1 METARYRH
9 EYKYILSQ
17 AQILMEDAKINTIAE
32 LDSYVGEQGYY
43 NIRSLYFDD
52 YENSCFMANENGIDN
67 REKYRIRI
75 YNGAKERIKLEL
87 KQKCHGMT
95 LKRNCGISLQQCEML
110 MAGRVPS
117 DIKEDQQV
125 LWKLAY
131 LMETRLMMPKIIVD
145 YDRIPYVYRP
155 GDANVRI
162 TFDKNIKSTFIGTV
176 EPSYKPG
183 VTLSNLN
190 DIMPEFVSTT
200 LKDGIKFFD
209 TRLHG
214 FANSD
219 SILTGM
225 ETRSSSPVRILRDE
239 NLVSNIRGI
248 YPCGEGAGYAGGI
261 MSAAVDGIKCA
272 IALIE
277 NNN

>member
-75 YNGAKERIKLEL
+75 YNGVKERIKLEL

-155 GDANVRI
+155 DDANVRI
-162 TFDKNIKSTFIGTV
+162 TFDKNIKSINDTNTFLDLKVGGRGILPVGSV
-176 EPSYKPG
+176 LMEVKFDDFIPDEIYS
-183 VTLSNLN
+183 LLQLN
-190 DIMPEFVSTT
+190 GLQVSTFSKYY
-200 LKDGIKFFD
+200 LCRKFA
-209 TRLHG
+209 R
-214 FANSD
+214 
-219 SILTGM
+219 
-225 ETRSSSPVRILRDE
+225 
-239 NLVSNIRGI
+239 
-248 YPCGEGAGYAGGI
+248 
-261 MSAAVDGIKCA
+261 
-272 IALIE
+272 
-277 NNN
+277 

>member
-9 EYKYILSQ
+9 EYKYILSH

-155 GDANVRI
+155 DDANVRI
-162 TFDKNIKSTFIGTV
+162 TFDKNIKSINDTNTFLDLRVGGRGILPVGSALMEV
-176 EPSYKPG
+176 KFDDFIPDEIYS
-183 VTLSNLN
+183 LLQLN
-190 DIMPEFVSTT
+190 GLQVSTFSKYY
-200 LKDGIKFFD
+200 LCRKFA
-209 TRLHG
+209 R
-214 FANSD
+214 
-219 SILTGM
+219 
-225 ETRSSSPVRILRDE
+225 
-239 NLVSNIRGI
+239 
-248 YPCGEGAGYAGGI
+248 
-261 MSAAVDGIKCA
+261 
-272 IALIE
+272 
-277 NNN
+277 

>member
-1 METARYRH
+1 METARHRH

-52 YENSCFMANENGIDN
+52 YEKEETTTIMTRVVQDPLHPIINGEN
-67 REKYRIRI
+67 I
-75 YNGAKERIKLEL
+75 YGNWIQLFYI
-87 KQKCHGMT
+87 HP

-162 TFDKNIKSTFIGTV
+162 TFDKNIKSINDTNSFLDLKVGGRGILPVGSALMEVKFDDFIPD
-176 EPSYKPG
+176 EIYS
-183 VTLSNLN
+183 LLQLN
-190 DIMPEFVSTT
+190 GLQVSTFSKYY
-200 LKDGIKFFD
+200 LCRKFA
-209 TRLHG
+209 R
-214 FANSD
+214 
-219 SILTGM
+219 
-225 ETRSSSPVRILRDE
+225 
-239 NLVSNIRGI
+239 
-248 YPCGEGAGYAGGI
+248 
-261 MSAAVDGIKCA
+261 
-272 IALIE
+272 
-277 NNN
+277 

>member
-67 REKYRIRI
+67 REKYRVRI

-155 GDANVRI
+155 DDANVRI
-162 TFDKNIKSTFIGTV
+162 TFDKNIKSINDTNTFLDLRVGGRGILPVGSALMEV
-176 EPSYKPG
+176 KFDDFIPDEIYS
-183 VTLSNLN
+183 LLQLN
-190 DIMPEFVSTT
+190 GLQVSTFSKYY
-200 LKDGIKFFD
+200 LCRKFA
-209 TRLHG
+209 R
-214 FANSD
+214 
-219 SILTGM
+219 
-225 ETRSSSPVRILRDE
+225 
-239 NLVSNIRGI
+239 
-248 YPCGEGAGYAGGI
+248 
-261 MSAAVDGIKCA
+261 
-272 IALIE
+272 
-277 NNN
+277 

>member
-75 YNGAKERIKLEL
+75 YNGAKDRIKLEL

-155 GDANVRI
+155 DDANVRI
-162 TFDKNIKSTFIGTV
+162 TFDKNIKSINDTNTFLDLRVGGRGILPVGSALMEV
-176 EPSYKPG
+176 KFDDFIPDEIYS
-183 VTLSNLN
+183 LLQLN
-190 DIMPEFVSTT
+190 GLQVSTFSKYY
-200 LKDGIKFFD
+200 LCRKFA
-209 TRLHG
+209 R
-214 FANSD
+214 
-219 SILTGM
+219 
-225 ETRSSSPVRILRDE
+225 
-239 NLVSNIRGI
+239 
-248 YPCGEGAGYAGGI
+248 
-261 MSAAVDGIKCA
+261 
-272 IALIE
+272 
-277 NNN
+277 

>member
-1 METARYRH
+1 MKTARYRH

-32 LDSYVGEQGYY
+32 LDSYVGETGYY

-131 LMETRLMMPKIIVD
+131 LMETRLMTPKIIVD

-155 GDANVRI
+155 DDANVRI
-162 TFDKNIKSTFIGTV
+162 TFDKNIKSINDTNSFLDLKVGGRGILPVGSALMEVKFDDFIPD
-176 EPSYKPG
+176 EIYS
-183 VTLSNLN
+183 LLQLN
-190 DIMPEFVSTT
+190 GLQVSTFSKYY
-200 LKDGIKFFD
+200 LCRKFA
-209 TRLHG
+209 R
-214 FANSD
+214 
-219 SILTGM
+219 
-225 ETRSSSPVRILRDE
+225 
-239 NLVSNIRGI
+239 
-248 YPCGEGAGYAGGI
+248 
-261 MSAAVDGIKCA
+261 
-272 IALIE
+272 
-277 NNN
+277 

>member
-1 METARYRH
+1 
-9 EYKYILSQ
+9 
-17 AQILMEDAKINTIAE
+17 MEDAKINTIAE

-75 YNGAKERIKLEL
+75 YNGAKDRIKLEL

-155 GDANVRI
+155 DDANVRI
-162 TFDKNIKSTFIGTV
+162 TFDKNIKSINDTNTFLDLRVGGRGILPVGSALMEV
-176 EPSYKPG
+176 KFDDFIPDEIYS
-183 VTLSNLN
+183 LLQLN
-190 DIMPEFVSTT
+190 GLQVSTFSKYY
-200 LKDGIKFFD
+200 LCRKFA
-209 TRLHG
+209 R
-214 FANSD
+214 
-219 SILTGM
+219 
-225 ETRSSSPVRILRDE
+225 
-239 NLVSNIRGI
+239 
-248 YPCGEGAGYAGGI
+248 
-261 MSAAVDGIKCA
+261 
-272 IALIE
+272 
-277 NNN
+277 

>member
-1 METARYRH
+1 MKTARYRH

-32 LDSYVGEQGYY
+32 LDSYVGEKGYY

-52 YENSCFMANENGIDN
+52 YEKSCFMANENGIDN

-155 GDANVRI
+155 DDANVRI
-162 TFDKNIKSTFIGTV
+162 TFDKNIKSINDTNSFLDLKVGGRGILPVGSALMEVKFDDFIPD
-176 EPSYKPG
+176 EIYS
-183 VTLSNLN
+183 LLQLN
-190 DIMPEFVSTT
+190 GLQVSTFSKYY
-200 LKDGIKFFD
+200 LCRKFA
-209 TRLHG
+209 R
-214 FANSD
+214 
-219 SILTGM
+219 
-225 ETRSSSPVRILRDE
+225 
-239 NLVSNIRGI
+239 
-248 YPCGEGAGYAGGI
+248 
-261 MSAAVDGIKCA
+261 
-272 IALIE
+272 
-277 NNN
+277 

>member
-75 YNGAKERIKLEL
+75 YNGAKDRIKLEL

-155 GDANVRI
+155 DDANVRI
-162 TFDKNIKSTFIGTV
+162 TFDKNIKSIIDTNTFLDLKVGGRGILPVGSALMEV
-176 EPSYKPG
+176 KFDDFIPDEIYS
-183 VTLSNLN
+183 LLQLN
-190 DIMPEFVSTT
+190 GLQVSTFSKYY
-200 LKDGIKFFD
+200 LCRKFA
-209 TRLHG
+209 R
-214 FANSD
+214 
-219 SILTGM
+219 
-225 ETRSSSPVRILRDE
+225 
-239 NLVSNIRGI
+239 
-248 YPCGEGAGYAGGI
+248 
-261 MSAAVDGIKCA
+261 
-272 IALIE
+272 
-277 NNN
+277 

>member
-75 YNGAKERIKLEL
+75 YNGAKECIKLEL

-95 LKRNCGISLQQCEML
+95 LKRNCGISLQQCEIL

-155 GDANVRI
+155 DDANVRI
-162 TFDKNIKSTFIGTV
+162 TFDKNIKSINDTNTFLDLKVGGRGILPVGSALMEV
-176 EPSYKPG
+176 KFDDFIPDEIYS
-183 VTLSNLN
+183 LLQLN
-190 DIMPEFVSTT
+190 GLQVSTFSKYY
-200 LKDGIKFFD
+200 LCRKFA
-209 TRLHG
+209 R
-214 FANSD
+214 
-219 SILTGM
+219 
-225 ETRSSSPVRILRDE
+225 
-239 NLVSNIRGI
+239 
-248 YPCGEGAGYAGGI
+248 
-261 MSAAVDGIKCA
+261 
-272 IALIE
+272 
-277 NNN
+277 

>member
-125 LWKLAY
+125 LWKLVY

-155 GDANVRI
+155 DDANVRI
-162 TFDKNIKSTFIGTV
+162 TFDKNIKSINDTNTFLDLRVGGRGILPVGSALMEV
-176 EPSYKPG
+176 KFDDFIPDEIYS
-183 VTLSNLN
+183 LLQLN
-190 DIMPEFVSTT
+190 GLQVSTFSKYY
-200 LKDGIKFFD
+200 LCRKFA
-209 TRLHG
+209 R
-214 FANSD
+214 
-219 SILTGM
+219 
-225 ETRSSSPVRILRDE
+225 
-239 NLVSNIRGI
+239 
-248 YPCGEGAGYAGGI
+248 
-261 MSAAVDGIKCA
+261 
-272 IALIE
+272 
-277 NNN
+277 

>member
-1 METARYRH
+1 MKTARYRH

-32 LDSYVGEQGYY
+32 LDSYVGETGYY

-131 LMETRLMMPKIIVD
+131 LMETRLMTPKIIVD

-155 GDANVRI
+155 DDANVRI
-162 TFDKNIKSTFIGTV
+162 TFDKNIKSINDTNTFLDLKVGGRGILPVGSALMEV
-176 EPSYKPG
+176 KFDDFIPDEIYS
-183 VTLSNLN
+183 LLQLN
-190 DIMPEFVSTT
+190 GLQVSTFSKYY
-200 LKDGIKFFD
+200 LCRKFA
-209 TRLHG
+209 R
-214 FANSD
+214 
-219 SILTGM
+219 
-225 ETRSSSPVRILRDE
+225 
-239 NLVSNIRGI
+239 
-248 YPCGEGAGYAGGI
+248 
-261 MSAAVDGIKCA
+261 
-272 IALIE
+272 
-277 NNN
+277 

>member
-1 METARYRH
+1 
-9 EYKYILSQ
+9 
-17 AQILMEDAKINTIAE
+17 MEDAKINTIAE

-155 GDANVRI
+155 DDANVRI
-162 TFDKNIKSTFIGTV
+162 TFDKNIKSINDTNTFLDLRVGGRGILPVGSALMEV
-176 EPSYKPG
+176 KFDDFIPDEIYS
-183 VTLSNLN
+183 LLQLN
-190 DIMPEFVSTT
+190 GLQVSTFSKYY
-200 LKDGIKFFD
+200 LCRKFA
-209 TRLHG
+209 R
-214 FANSD
+214 
-219 SILTGM
+219 
-225 ETRSSSPVRILRDE
+225 
-239 NLVSNIRGI
+239 
-248 YPCGEGAGYAGGI
+248 
-261 MSAAVDGIKCA
+261 
-272 IALIE
+272 
-277 NNN
+277 

>member
-1 METARYRH
+1 MKTARYRH
-9 EYKYILSQ
+9 EYKYILSH
-17 AQILMEDAKINTIAE
+17 AKINTIAE

-75 YNGAKERIKLEL
+75 YNGAKDRIKLEL

-155 GDANVRI
+155 DDANVRI
-162 TFDKNIKSTFIGTV
+162 TFDKNIKSINDTNTFLDLRVGGRGILPVGSALMEV
-176 EPSYKPG
+176 KFDDFIPDEIYS
-183 VTLSNLN
+183 LLQLN
-190 DIMPEFVSTT
+190 GLQVSTFSKYY
-200 LKDGIKFFD
+200 LCRK
-209 TRLHG
+209 
-214 FANSD
+214 
-219 SILTGM
+219 
-225 ETRSSSPVRILRDE
+225 
-239 NLVSNIRGI
+239 
-248 YPCGEGAGYAGGI
+248 YAR
-261 MSAAVDGIKCA
+261 
-272 IALIE
+272 
-277 NNN
+277 

>member
-87 KQKCHGMT
+87 KQKSHGMT

-155 GDANVRI
+155 DDANVRI
-162 TFDKNIKSTFIGTV
+162 TFDKNIKSINDTNTFLDLRVGGRGILPVGSALMEV
-176 EPSYKPG
+176 KFDDFIPDEIYS
-183 VTLSNLN
+183 LLQLN
-190 DIMPEFVSTT
+190 GLQVSTFSKYY
-200 LKDGIKFFD
+200 LCRKFA
-209 TRLHG
+209 R
-214 FANSD
+214 
-219 SILTGM
+219 
-225 ETRSSSPVRILRDE
+225 
-239 NLVSNIRGI
+239 
-248 YPCGEGAGYAGGI
+248 
-261 MSAAVDGIKCA
+261 
-272 IALIE
+272 
-277 NNN
+277 

>member
-32 LDSYVGEQGYY
+32 LDLYVGEQGYY

-155 GDANVRI
+155 DDANVRI
-162 TFDKNIKSTFIGTV
+162 TFDKNIKSINDTNTFLDLRVGGRGILPVGSALMEV
-176 EPSYKPG
+176 KFDDFIPDEIYS
-183 VTLSNLN
+183 LLQLN
-190 DIMPEFVSTT
+190 GLQVSTFSKYY
-200 LKDGIKFFD
+200 LCRKFA
-209 TRLHG
+209 R
-214 FANSD
+214 
-219 SILTGM
+219 
-225 ETRSSSPVRILRDE
+225 
-239 NLVSNIRGI
+239 
-248 YPCGEGAGYAGGI
+248 
-261 MSAAVDGIKCA
+261 
-272 IALIE
+272 
-277 NNN
+277 

>member
-155 GDANVRI
+155 DDANVRI
-162 TFDKNIKSTFIGTV
+162 TFDKNIKSINDTNTFLDLRVGGRGILPVGSALMEV
-176 EPSYKPG
+176 KCDDFIPDEIYS
-183 VTLSNLN
+183 LLQLN
-190 DIMPEFVSTT
+190 GLQVSTFSKYY
-200 LKDGIKFFD
+200 LCRKFA
-209 TRLHG
+209 R
-214 FANSD
+214 
-219 SILTGM
+219 
-225 ETRSSSPVRILRDE
+225 
-239 NLVSNIRGI
+239 
-248 YPCGEGAGYAGGI
+248 
-261 MSAAVDGIKCA
+261 
-272 IALIE
+272 
-277 NNN
+277 

>member
-1 METARYRH
+1 MKTARYRH

-32 LDSYVGEQGYY
+32 LDSYVGETGYY

-117 DIKEDQQV
+117 DIQEDQQV

-155 GDANVRI
+155 DDANVRI
-162 TFDKNIKSTFIGTV
+162 TFDKNIKSINDTNSFLDLKVGGRGILPVGSALMEVKFDDFIPD
-176 EPSYKPG
+176 EIYS
-183 VTLSNLN
+183 LLQLN
-190 DIMPEFVSTT
+190 GLQVSTFSKYY
-200 LKDGIKFFD
+200 LCRKFA
-209 TRLHG
+209 R
-214 FANSD
+214 
-219 SILTGM
+219 
-225 ETRSSSPVRILRDE
+225 
-239 NLVSNIRGI
+239 
-248 YPCGEGAGYAGGI
+248 
-261 MSAAVDGIKCA
+261 
-272 IALIE
+272 
-277 NNN
+277 

>member
-1 METARYRH
+1 M
-9 EYKYILSQ
+9 KNFLLILITCIT
-17 AQILMEDAKINTIAE
+17 ILFTSCNT
-32 LDSYVGEQGYY
+32 
-43 NIRSLYFDD
+43 NYFDD

-162 TFDKNIKSTFIGTV
+162 TFDKNIKSINDTNSFLDLKVGGRGILPVGSALMEVKFDDFIPD
-176 EPSYKPG
+176 EIYS
-183 VTLSNLN
+183 LLQLN
-190 DIMPEFVSTT
+190 GLQVSTFSKYY
-200 LKDGIKFFD
+200 LCRKFA
-209 TRLHG
+209 R
-214 FANSD
+214 
-219 SILTGM
+219 
-225 ETRSSSPVRILRDE
+225 
-239 NLVSNIRGI
+239 
-248 YPCGEGAGYAGGI
+248 
-261 MSAAVDGIKCA
+261 
-272 IALIE
+272 
-277 NNN
+277 

>member
-1 METARYRH
+1 MKTARYRH

-75 YNGAKERIKLEL
+75 YNGAKDRIKLEL

-155 GDANVRI
+155 DDANVRI
-162 TFDKNIKSTFIGTV
+162 TFDKNIKSINDTNTFLDLRVGGRGILPVGSALMEV
-176 EPSYKPG
+176 KFDDFIPDEIYS
-183 VTLSNLN
+183 LLQLN
-190 DIMPEFVSTT
+190 GLQVSTFSKYY
-200 LKDGIKFFD
+200 LCRK
-209 TRLHG
+209 
-214 FANSD
+214 
-219 SILTGM
+219 
-225 ETRSSSPVRILRDE
+225 
-239 NLVSNIRGI
+239 
-248 YPCGEGAGYAGGI
+248 YAR
-261 MSAAVDGIKCA
+261 
-272 IALIE
+272 
-277 NNN
+277 

>member
-1 METARYRH
+1 LETARYRH

-162 TFDKNIKSTFIGTV
+162 TFDKNIKSINDTNSFLDLKVGGRGILPVGSALMEVKFDDFIPD
-176 EPSYKPG
+176 EIYS
-183 VTLSNLN
+183 LLQLN
-190 DIMPEFVSTT
+190 GLQVSTFSKYY
-200 LKDGIKFFD
+200 LCRKFA
-209 TRLHG
+209 R
-214 FANSD
+214 
-219 SILTGM
+219 
-225 ETRSSSPVRILRDE
+225 
-239 NLVSNIRGI
+239 
-248 YPCGEGAGYAGGI
+248 
-261 MSAAVDGIKCA
+261 
-272 IALIE
+272 
-277 NNN
+277 

>member
-1 METARYRH
+1 MLFRSEIKT
-9 EYKYILSQ
+9 
-17 AQILMEDAKINTIAE
+17 
-32 LDSYVGEQGYY
+32 SYVGEQGYY

-162 TFDKNIKSTFIGTV
+162 TFDKNIKSINDTNSFLDLKVGGRGILPVGSALMEVKFDDFIPD
-176 EPSYKPG
+176 EIYS
-183 VTLSNLN
+183 LLQLN
-190 DIMPEFVSTT
+190 GLQVSTFSKYY
-200 LKDGIKFFD
+200 LCRKFA
-209 TRLHG
+209 R
-214 FANSD
+214 
-219 SILTGM
+219 
-225 ETRSSSPVRILRDE
+225 
-239 NLVSNIRGI
+239 
-248 YPCGEGAGYAGGI
+248 
-261 MSAAVDGIKCA
+261 
-272 IALIE
+272 
-277 NNN
+277 

>member
-1 METARYRH
+1 
-9 EYKYILSQ
+9 
-17 AQILMEDAKINTIAE
+17 MEDAKINTIAE

-155 GDANVRI
+155 DDANVRI
-162 TFDKNIKSTFIGTV
+162 TFDKNIKSINDTNTFLDLKVGGRGILPVGSALMEV
-176 EPSYKPG
+176 KFDDFIPDEIYS
-183 VTLSNLN
+183 LLQLN
-190 DIMPEFVSTT
+190 GLQVSTFSKYY
-200 LKDGIKFFD
+200 LCRKFA
-209 TRLHG
+209 R
-214 FANSD
+214 
-219 SILTGM
+219 
-225 ETRSSSPVRILRDE
+225 
-239 NLVSNIRGI
+239 
-248 YPCGEGAGYAGGI
+248 
-261 MSAAVDGIKCA
+261 
-272 IALIE
+272 
-277 NNN
+277 

>member
-1 METARYRH
+1 
-9 EYKYILSQ
+9 
-17 AQILMEDAKINTIAE
+17 MEDAKINTIAE

-155 GDANVRI
+155 DDANVRI
-162 TFDKNIKSTFIGTV
+162 TFDKNIKSISDTNTFLDLKVGGRGILPVGSALMEV
-176 EPSYKPG
+176 KFDDFIPDEIYS
-183 VTLSNLN
+183 LLQLN
-190 DIMPEFVSTT
+190 GLQVSTFSKYY
-200 LKDGIKFFD
+200 LCRKFA
-209 TRLHG
+209 R
-214 FANSD
+214 
-219 SILTGM
+219 
-225 ETRSSSPVRILRDE
+225 
-239 NLVSNIRGI
+239 
-248 YPCGEGAGYAGGI
+248 
-261 MSAAVDGIKCA
+261 
-272 IALIE
+272 
-277 NNN
+277 